1 MVRKAARTAP
11 CDRAD
16 AGSRLAEARSF
27 LELADV
33 ADSTNASVANAVLAG
48 IAASD
53 AACCAS
59 LGRMSRG
66 QDHAQATGLV
76 ETIEP
81 GGKAAARSLARL
93 LSLKDAAQ
101 YGVARVSQGNRT
113 TALRQATAL
122 IDFAARVLE
131 R

>member
-1 MVRKAARTAP
+1 MARQAGRTAP

-27 LELADV
+27 LELAGL
-33 ADSTNASVANAVLAG
+33 AESANASVANAVLAG

-66 QDHAQATGLV
+66 QDHAQAAGLV
-76 ETIEP
+76 GTIQP

-101 YGVARVSQGNRT
+101 YGVARVSESNRK
-113 TALRQATAL
+113 TALRQAAAL
-122 IDFAARVLE
+122 VDFAAGVLE